1 LTTAKSSL
9 ILPLIQCVYIFN
21 HLIVLLNLFLQHT
34 ISATN
39 IIGLNEVKK
48 TQAYKQ
54 LRNVLKKSKI
64 LQEKQLDG

>member
-1 LTTAKSSL
+1 MTFKYVNYR
-9 ILPLIQCVYIFN
+9 CVYIFN
-21 HLIVLLNLFLQHT
+21 HLIVMLNLFLQHT

-64 LQEKQLDG
+64 LQEKQHDG

>member
-1 LTTAKSSL
+1 LTIAISSL

-39 IIGLNEVKK
+39 IIGLNEVKQ

-54 LRNVLKKSKI
+54 LRNVLKKTKI

>member
-1 LTTAKSSL
+1 M
-9 ILPLIQCVYIFN
+9 
-21 HLIVLLNLFLQHT
+21 LNLFLQHT

-64 LQEKQLDG
+64 LQEKQHDG